1 MDLNHRPPGYEPSE
15 MPLLYP
21 AIVLMCEFT
30 DRIARGAFTRRAL
43 GVPLVYKLTHKLMN
57 LTTGS

>member
-1 MDLNHRPPGYEPSE
+1 
-15 MPLLYP
+15 
-21 AIVLMCEFT
+21 MCEFT